1 MAENLL
7 DQLKNMTAILTDAG
21 DMQALAQFHPIE
33 AIVDASLITNAVQM
47 PQYEEVLK
55 DILARARELSGAG
68 ATSLQVVTIARDL
81 LAVFFGC
88 EILQQSAQ
96 RISAEIDM
104 RLAYDTNA
112 MLVKARFLTAAY
124 TAEGIDRDRIL
135 LCIPAT
141 WEGIRAATVLEKEG
155 IRCNLTLVFG
165 LHQAAASAEAKA
177 TRISLL
183 VGRVLDW
190 YKDEGIRDN
199 FYPDEDPGVYALS
212 CIYNYCKKFGYRTEI
227 LGSSFRNID
236 EITELAGC
244 DFLVIPPKLLEELR
258 STQKEIPRKLSPEEA
273 QEARLEKM
281 YIDRDSFDRFHM
293 EDPMISTKL
302 HEGITGFS
310 RAIEILE
317 KLLAEK
323 LALSEGE
330 TKVKNAAREIFQV
343 YDLDGDGFITREEWA
358 GTDAV
363 FDALDINGD
372 GRISPEEM
380 AIGLGAAFRL
390 TEEEM
395 GDGE

>member
-7 DQLKNMTAILTDAG
+7 EQLKTMTAILADAG
-21 DMQALAQFHPIE
+21 DLQAIAQFQPLE
-33 AIVDASLITNAVQM
+33 VLVDASLITSAVQM
-47 PQYEEVLK
+47 PQYEDITKE
-55 DILARARELSGAG
+55 ILARARAQSGAG
-68 ATSLQVVTIARDL
+68 ATSVEVVTLARDL
-81 LAVFFGC
+81 LTVFFGC
-88 EILQQSAQ
+88 EILQHSTK
-96 RISAEIDM
+96 RILAEIDM

-112 MLVKARFLTAAY
+112 ILIKARYLASAY
-124 TAEGIDRDRIL
+124 EIAGISRDRL
-135 LCIPAT
+135 LFSIPAT

-155 IRCNLTLVFG
+155 IHCNLTLVFG
-165 LHQAAASAEAKA
+165 LHQAAVSAEAKV

-183 VGRVLDW
+183 VGRFLDW

-199 FYPDEDPGVYALS
+199 FYPDEDPGVYALT

-244 DFLVIPPKLLEELR
+244 DFLVVSPKLLEELR
-258 STQKEIPRKLSPEEA
+258 STQKTAPRKLSPELA
-273 QEARLEKM
+273 KEARLEKM
-281 YIDRDSFDRFHM
+281 FLDRDSFDRLHM
-293 EDPMISTKL
+293 DDPMISTKL

-310 RAIEILE
+310 RAIEVLD
-317 KLLAEK
+317 KLLEER
-323 LALSEGE
+323 LAISEGE

-363 FDALDINGD
+363 FDALDRNGD

-390 TEEEM
+390 TEE
-395 GDGE
+395 GE

>member
-7 DQLKNMTAILTDAG
+7 DQLKTMTAIFPDAG
-21 DMQALAQFHPIE
+21 DLQAIAQFHPLE
-33 AIVDASLITNAVQM
+33 AFVDASLITSAVQM
-47 PQYEEVLK
+47 PQYEEAIEE
-55 DILARARELSGAG
+55 ILARAREQSGAG
-68 ATSLQVVTIARDL
+68 ATAIEVITLARDL
-81 LAVFFGC
+81 LTVFFGC
-88 EILQQSAQ
+88 KILQHSAQ

-112 MLVKARFLTAAY
+112 ILVKSRYLAAAY
-124 TAEGIDRDRIL
+124 EAEGISRDRIL
-135 LCIPAT
+135 FCIPAT
-141 WEGIRAATVLEKEG
+141 WEGIRAATVLEKES
-155 IRCNLTLVFG
+155 IRCNLILVFG
-165 LHQAAASAEAKA
+165 LHQAAISAEAKV

-199 FYPDEDPGVYALS
+199 FYPDEDPGVYALT

-227 LGSSFRNID
+227 IGSSFRNID
-236 EITELAGC
+236 EIIELAGC
-244 DFLVIPPKLLEELR
+244 DCLVVSPKLLEELR
-258 STQKEIPRKLSPEEA
+258 STHKEIPRKLSPESAKEA
-273 QEARLEKM
+273 PLEKL
-281 YIDRDSFDRFHM
+281 YLDRDSFDRFHM
-293 EDPMISTKL
+293 DDPMISTKL

-310 RAIEILE
+310 RAIEVLE
-317 KLLAEK
+317 KLLEER
-323 LALSEGE
+323 LAVSEGE

-363 FDALDINGD
+363 FDALDRNGD

-390 TEEEM
+390 TEDEE
-395 GDGE
+395 